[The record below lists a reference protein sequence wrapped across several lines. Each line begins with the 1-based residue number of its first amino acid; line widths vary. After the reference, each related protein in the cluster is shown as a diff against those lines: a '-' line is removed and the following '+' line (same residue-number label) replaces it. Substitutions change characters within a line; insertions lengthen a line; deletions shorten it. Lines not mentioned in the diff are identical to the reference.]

1 MRGDRT
7 LYEYVPG
14 YKTRLRQVDGK
25 GHVIHLLDFSTLIEM
40 NNQGLLAGQAKQDA
54 ETLEGR

>member
-14 YKTRLRQVDGK
+14 YKTRLQQVDGK
-25 GHVIHLLDFSTLIEM
+25 GHTIHLIDFSTLIEM
-40 NNQGLLAGQAKQDA
+40 NNQGLLVGQAKEDA
-54 ETLEGR
+54 ELLEKR